1 MARGRR
7 KKRTKKG
14 GGGKKKERNGKKRGR
29 IGCVLSWQLRY
40 SVYSDYGRSI
50 GRRRFFISSKE
61 KKRGREGRKIRLR
74 AQDASIFCPFFFFPL
89 SLPSFFFFLVSL
101 SVRRSAFSPVEK
113 CITGRVKR
121 PPKNRR
127 NVRGIVEPRSSTCT
141 RQLGPSPSSLFPKK
155 ERNLWNPPVGGFEG
169 VVSSRGNGGKEKI
182 RPVISGR
189 RGKTCCKI
197 GIRSSRYPGR
207 FILLIKRNTVIVDT
221 SIRQLVEH
229 RYPIPRGISR
239 SETNSNITSFIYIY
253 YTFYIH
259 VCMYRPAVFTRENE
273 GKGGKKANRS
283 R

>member
-1 MARGRR
+1 MYCRGSFDIPYIRTMAGRSDVVASSSLLKR
-7 KKRTKKG
+7 KREG
-14 GGGKKKERNGKKRGR
+14 GGTGEEGQAAST
-29 IGCVLSWQLRY
+29 GCVDFLP
-40 SVYSDYGRSI
+40 V
-50 GRRRFFISSKE
+50 FFS
-61 KKRGREGRKIRLR
+61 
-74 AQDASIFCPFFFFPL
+74 
-89 SLPSFFFFLVSL
+89 SLPSLIFFFLVSL

-141 RQLGPSPSSLFPKK
+141 RQLGPSPFSLFPKK
-155 ERNLWNPPVGGFEG
+155 ERNQWNPPMGGFEG

>member
-1 MARGRR
+1 MYCRGSFDIPYIRTMAGRSDVVASSSLLKRERGR
-7 KKRTKKG
+7 G
-14 GGGKKKERNGKKRGR
+14 GGEEGQAAST
-29 IGCVLSWQLRY
+29 GCVDFLP
-40 SVYSDYGRSI
+40 V
-50 GRRRFFISSKE
+50 
-61 KKRGREGRKIRLR
+61 
-74 AQDASIFCPFFFFPL
+74 FFFPL
-89 SLPSFFFFLVSL
+89 SLPSFFSFLVSL

-155 ERNLWNPPVGGFEG
+155 ERNQWNPPMGGFEG

-197 GIRSSRYPGR
+197 GIRSSRYPKR

-239 SETNSNITSFIYIY
+239 FETNSNITSFIYIY
-253 YTFYIH
+253 ILYLLYTRMY
-259 VCMYRPAVFTRENE
+259 VCIVLLYLREKTR
-273 GKGGKKANRS
+273 GKEEKRQTAAGKNVKKR
-283 R
+283 RRRRR

>member
-1 MARGRR
+1 MYCRGSFDIPYIRTMA
-7 KKRTKKG
+7 
-14 GGGKKKERNGKKRGR
+14 
-29 IGCVLSWQLRY
+29 
-40 SVYSDYGRSI
+40 GRSDVVASSSLLKRKREG
-50 GRRRFFISSKE
+50 GRGGRSGCEHRMRRFFARFFSFLSP
-61 KKRGREGRKIRLR
+61 
-74 AQDASIFCPFFFFPL
+74 FPHFFPFF
-89 SLPSFFFFLVSL
+89 SL

-141 RQLGPSPSSLFPKK
+141 RQLGASPSSLFPKK
-155 ERNLWNPPVGGFEG
+155 ERNQWNPPMGGFEG

-197 GIRSSRYPGR
+197 GIRSSRYPKR
-207 FILLIKRNTVIVDT
+207 FISLIKRNTVIVDT

-253 YTFYIH
+253 IIPFIYTY
-259 VCMYRPAVFTRENE
+259 VCIILLYLREKTR
-273 GKGGKKANRS
+273 GKEEKRQTAAGKNVKKR
-283 R
+283 RRRRR

>member
-1 MARGRR
+1 MYCRGSFDIPYIRTMA
-7 KKRTKKG
+7 
-14 GGGKKKERNGKKRGR
+14 
-29 IGCVLSWQLRY
+29 
-40 SVYSDYGRSI
+40 GRSDVVASSSLLKRKREG
-50 GRRRFFISSKE
+50 GRGGRSSCEHRMRRFFA
-61 KKRGREGRKIRLR
+61 R
-74 AQDASIFCPFFFFPL
+74 FFFPL
-89 SLPSFFFFLVSL
+89 SLPSFFSFLVSL